1 MSLKNA
7 FFTWLWVNY
16 QPKINSEQ
24 MGGAK
29 YLNYFYYL
37 RDFEP
42 PNYGHGPLIFKITI
56 NGFETPIFYMVLG

>member
-29 YLNYFYYL
+29 YLN
-37 RDFEP
+37 
-42 PNYGHGPLIFKITI
+42 
-56 NGFETPIFYMVLG
+56 